1 MGRRFFLALV
11 PLLLLAAMVSPALS
25 ATSDDS
31 GDGTVGVSI
40 NRVCQVEQNQL
51 DPPGTEAFTVNG
63 TDLFL
68 NVLGVNET
76 DSFFFDFYNTGNRNA
91 TVTVNLTVTNET
103 EYWEPGEPK
112 GNFINLTKQEE
123 LVNESYDPFTVQTTY
138 YIPPGET
145 AIGNTYYLI
154 TKFFEAKYPA
164 GFYTGRLNVNYSC
177 PNLNYSKNISDHA
190 NFMLV
195 ESEILTA
202 GGEGN
207 ITGGKKGDIPT
218 DTPFPALA
226 NYTGNLT
233 TNTTAPRRANKSG
246 NYTSNIT
253 RAEGISDE
261 GNYSTNQTAYRNVN
275 ETGLEANQTVPA
287 DANRTGEESDQFLDR
302 EANRTGGNGTTVPG
316 DNDQPGETPDP
327 RPRLQID
334 IEPFRDEYPAT
345 QGQYAPVALQVQNLG
360 ERTIEDFQVAP
371 SIGELRQGWQV
382 QSADISSI
390 GPGENI
396 TREVF
401 VRPPGDAEPGR
412 YVSPVVAGNGTARF
426 DLDYFTV
433 KITEPPEFSS
443 RISIQESPSSVSM
456 ESNSSRRIPVLVTN
470 NGDKPLTDV
479 TARLQNAEDCAV
491 TEASTVDRIEVN
503 ESASLSVK
511 VETAEGSSECDS
523 QLIVSSSEGAY
534 AFNDVRFSTR
544 PEEGLIPRKQRVPF
558 LAIAWT
564 LLLAVYAV
572 IKKRYQLE
580 SGLVKAPFVLLL
592 TGESVIILYLLVNY
606 YGIMSVAFLPF

>member
-1 MGRRFFLALV
+1 
-11 PLLLLAAMVSPALS
+11 MVSPALS
-25 ATSDDS
+25 ATDDGS
-31 GDGTVGVSI
+31 GDGTVDVSI
-40 NRVCQVEQNQL
+40 DRVCQVEQNQL
-51 DPPGTEAFTVNG
+51 EAPGTSAFTVNG
-63 TDLFL
+63 TSLFL

-103 EYWEPGEPK
+103 DYWEPGEPK
-112 GNFINLTKQEE
+112 GNFINLTKQEV
-123 LVNESYDPFTVQTTY
+123 LINESYDPFTVQTTY

-154 TKFFEAKYPA
+154 TKFFEARYPP
-164 GFYTGRLNVNYSC
+164 GFYTGRLNINYTCPSINYSR
-177 PNLNYSKNISDHA
+177 NLSDHA

-195 ESEILTA
+195 ESKILTA

-207 ITGGKKGDIPT
+207 ITGGTKGDIPT
-218 DTPFPALA
+218 DTPFPSLA
-226 NYTGNLT
+226 NFTGNLT
-233 TNTTAPRRANKSG
+233 ANTTAPRRANKSG

-253 RAEGISDE
+253 RAEGISDQ

-275 ETGLEANQTVPA
+275 ATGLEANQTVPA
-287 DANRTGEESDQFLDR
+287 DANRTGETSDQYLER

-316 DNDQPGETPDP
+316 NNNQPGETPEP

-334 IEPFRDEYPAT
+334 VEPFRNVYKAT

-360 ERTIEDFQVAP
+360 NREITDFQVVP
-371 SIGELRQGWQV
+371 SIADLRQGWQV
-382 QSADISSI
+382 RSASISAI

-401 VRPPGDAEPGR
+401 VRPPQDAEPGK
-412 YVSPVVAGNGTARF
+412 YVSPVVAGNGSARF

-433 KITEPPEFSS
+433 KITKQPELTS
-443 RISIQESPSSVSM
+443 RITIQESPSSISL

-470 NGDKPLTDV
+470 NGEKPLTDV

-511 VETAEGSSECDS
+511 VETAEGSKECDA

-534 AFNDVRFSTR
+534 AFNNIQFSTR

-564 LLLAVYAV
+564 LLLAIYAV